1 MTGRQSNISFI
12 EERKD
17 LHNDSD
23 TSEEEINKLQQTVKK
38 IGFKFKRESFLSMKV
53 VVPTVIF
60 ELLYILILLTYF
72 LTLDWLPRGMFIAFY
87 SYEILCITFFIPSA
101 IIVFIY
107 FSSEDYYLILDMFV
121 LGFIFIFDFVQ
132 IISLGIDGD
141 MNGFEKA
148 VFAIQR
154 MFRVIVF
161 YY

>member
-1 MTGRQSNISFI
+1 
-12 EERKD
+12 
-17 LHNDSD
+17 
-23 TSEEEINKLQQTVKK
+23 
-38 IGFKFKRESFLSMKV
+38 MKV
-53 VVPTVIF
+53 VIPTVIF

-72 LTLDWLPRGMFIAFY
+72 LTLDWLPLGLFITFY
-87 SYEILCITFFIPSA
+87 CYEILCITFFIPSA

-107 FSSEDYYLILDMFV
+107 FSSEDYYLILDMVV

-132 IISLGIDGD
+132 VISLGIDGD